1 MELNE
6 KLARRYGFTH
16 HIEKNIP
23 VVFVDGV
30 EPRDFFDFE
39 YWTEPNSDE
48 MDFCPDFTHSLDA
61 CFKWLVPRIS
71 HYLMHRTAN
80 GHYAE
85 CVGIR
90 GETGSAEAETAPLA
104 LCLAIE
110 RLIEGG

>member
-6 KLARRYGFTH
+6 KLARHFDTPPLPEWALTPYG
-16 HIEKNIP
+16 KVKQSP
-23 VVFVDGV
+23 
-30 EPRDFFDFE
+30 
-39 YWTEPNSDE
+39 Y
-48 MDFCPDFTHSLDA
+48 PDFTHSLDA

-90 GETGSAEAETAPLA
+90 GETGSAEAETPAMA
-104 LCLAIE
+104 FCKACDQ
-110 RLIEGG
+110 LIDAEGE